1 MIEQKLIEK
10 GIKNLNQFGYPDVN
24 KDNIFTDLIYSQMF
38 KSMLEDNKGHRV
50 DIDTAIDNLLA
61 KINDVSQQRE
71 LLLAWEEYCCKLEHI
86 TPNYEVLD
94 KNINDFLANNCG

>member
-1 MIEQKLIEK
+1 MIEEIRKIWS
-10 GIKNLNQFGYPDVN
+10 D
-24 KDNIFTDLIYSQMF
+24 DNIKEMACEYTGAEEEYQGFILVC
-38 KSMLEDNKGHRV
+38 NV
-50 DIDTAIDNLLA
+50 LA
-61 KINDVSQQRE
+61 DETEEQVKNCSIPDVSQQRE